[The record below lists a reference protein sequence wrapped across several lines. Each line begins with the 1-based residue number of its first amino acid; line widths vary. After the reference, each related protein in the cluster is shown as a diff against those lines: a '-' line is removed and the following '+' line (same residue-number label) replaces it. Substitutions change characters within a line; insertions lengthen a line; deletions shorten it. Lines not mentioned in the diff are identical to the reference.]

1 MDERKKQILHA
12 LIRDYVDVG
21 EPVGSR
27 TIAKKYDLGV
37 SPATIRN
44 EMSDLEEMGFIR
56 QPHASAGRIPSDKG
70 YRYYVDHLME
80 PQEKLLSDAEQ
91 QMVSD
96 FFSNCAAEMEQLFQ
110 QSCKLLSSMTN
121 YTAMLV
127 KPKLAE
133 GVLERFKLV
142 RLGGKQLLAIMITDD
157 GKIHNKILNVGA
169 EFSDSQLAEFELLLQ
184 DRVLGLSLSQVTDK
198 IVSEMAKQLLQQQT
212 MLRQAFAMLQDMLFD
227 YKNADA
233 NNNLMIQGT
242 LNLLKQP
249 EFHDVDTVRE
259 LFSVLETDEVVKDL
273 LLVASQQRH
282 GTVVYIGDE
291 LNAQGM
297 SACSMVTT
305 PYYVNGERVG
315 SIGVLGPTRMPYP
328 KVIALVEQIGQEV
341 SNKMGGKDA
350 AQKAQD
356 AAKAGEKQTA
366 DSVASVDSADSA
378 AADK

>member
-80 PQEKLLSDAEQ
+80 PEEKLLSEAEQ

-96 FFSNCAAEMEQLFQ
+96 FFKNCEAEMEQLFQ
-110 QSCKLLSSMTN
+110 QSCRLLSSMTN
-121 YTAMLV
+121 YTAMMI
-127 KPKLAE
+127 KPRLSDS
-133 GVLERFKLV
+133 VLERFKLV
-142 RLGGKQLLAIMITDD
+142 RLNHNQLLAIMITND
-157 GKIHNKILNVGA
+157 GKIHNKILHVAVGLT
-169 EFSDSQLAEFELLLQ
+169 DGKLAELEALLQ
-184 DRVLGLSLSQVTDK
+184 QRLLGLSLAQVTDSV
-198 IVSEMAKQLLQQQT
+198 VSELAKHLLEQQNLLRQTFDLLQE
-212 MLRQAFAMLQDMLFD
+212 LLFD
-227 YKNADA
+227 YKNEEH
-233 NNNLMIQGT
+233 NSKPLIQGM

-249 EFHDVDTVRE
+249 EFHNVDTVRE
-259 LFSVLETDEVVKDL
+259 LFSALEADDVVKEL
-273 LLVASQQRH
+273 LAVASDKQQ

-291 LNAQGM
+291 LSPQGM

-305 PYYVNGERVG
+305 PYYVNGEKVG

-328 KVIALVEQIGQEV
+328 KVIALVEQISSEV
-341 SNKMGGKDA
+341 TNKMGGSA
-350 AQKAQD
+350 EN
-356 AAKAGEKQTA
+356 AK
-366 DSVASVDSADSA
+366 
-378 AADK
+378 

>member
-80 PQEKLLSDAEQ
+80 PEEKLLSEAEQ
-91 QMVSD
+91 QKVSD
-96 FFSNCAAEMEQLFQ
+96 FFNNCAAEMEQLFQ
-110 QSCKLLSSMTN
+110 QSCRLLSSMTN
-121 YTAMLV
+121 YTAMMI
-127 KPKLAE
+127 KPRLSDS
-133 GVLERFKLV
+133 VLERFKLV
-142 RLGGKQLLAIMITDD
+142 RLNHNQLLAIMITND
-157 GKIHNKILNVGA
+157 GKIHNKILHVAAGLT
-169 EFSDSQLAEFELLLQ
+169 DGKLAELEAVLQ
-184 DRVLGLSLSQVTDK
+184 QRLLGLSLAQVTDSV
-198 IVSEMAKQLLQQQT
+198 VSELARHLLEQQNLLRQTLDLLQE
-212 MLRQAFAMLQDMLFD
+212 LLFD
-227 YKNADA
+227 YKNEEH
-233 NNNLMIQGT
+233 NSKPLIQGM

-249 EFHDVDTVRE
+249 EFHNVDTVRE
-259 LFSVLETDEVVKDL
+259 LFSVLETDDVVKEL
-273 LLVASQQRH
+273 LAVAPDKQR

-291 LNAQGM
+291 LSPQGM

-305 PYYVNGERVG
+305 PYYVNGEKVG

-328 KVIALVEQIGQEV
+328 KVIALVEQISSEV
-341 SNKMGGKDA
+341 TNKMGGQA
-350 AQKAQD
+350 EN
-356 AAKAGEKQTA
+356 AK
-366 DSVASVDSADSA
+366 
-378 AADK
+378 

>member
-341 SNKMGGKDA
+341 SNKMGGKGA

-356 AAKAGEKQTA
+356 AAKAGEKQSA
-366 DSVASVDSADSA
+366 DSVASVDSVDSA
-378 AADK
+378 VSDK